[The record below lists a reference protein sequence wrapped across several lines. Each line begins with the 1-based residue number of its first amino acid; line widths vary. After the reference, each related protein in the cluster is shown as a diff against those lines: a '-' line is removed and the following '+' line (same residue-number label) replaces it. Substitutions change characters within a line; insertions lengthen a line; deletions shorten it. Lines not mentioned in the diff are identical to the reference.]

1 MQSISTWVVVIAVIV
16 GIVIKVYYDIMY
28 KTARKIGKAKIMD
41 IILLVNQM
49 TENMTLDDLKELLI
63 RFKKK
68 ELPEL
73 EMKVAVTDLE
83 SLLSI
88 QNTLRKPAISKEI
101 QEYKRK
107 KEYGIIKNKKRWN
120 QILKDMSVDKA
131 LDGILDML
139 MIRNEIQAQAANKK
153 VPVDQVKA
161 LINVIKSDANIKKN
175 RATRKKLEAYTEEL
189 RSQEKEVDLKRM
201 QLKLYDIFKRK

>member
-1 MQSISTWVVVIAVIV
+1 VQSISTWVVVIAVIV